1 MKRLLPIVL
10 LAILMWQCATQK
22 PAQTAQSNQPVTPR
36 RLEILF
42 LGDNGHHRPIE
53 RVPAIMSALG
63 SKGINFTYSDQLDD
77 LNPTN
82 LAKYDGVLLYANWD
96 TISKP
101 QERALVDYIASGKGF
116 IPVHCASYC
125 FRNSD
130 ELVKIMGGQFWRHT
144 WDTIRPVWT
153 NPNHPA
159 IMGVK
164 QFKTLDETYLHSK
177 LQPDNLVLTEREIQ
191 PDQYKDKPNTK
202 TEPYTWVRTHGKGRI
217 FYTAYGHDDRTWSQP
232 EFMKML
238 EKGIRWAVGE
248 QAISNLTAL
257 DPLPFTYK
265 EAKLP
270 NYEKR
275 PGPQLEQN
283 AVTPQES
290 MKHIQVP
297 ADFTLD
303 LFAAE
308 PNVQHPIAMSW
319 DERGRLYVLITKDY
333 PNERKDTGGTDYVL
347 ICEDT
352 DKDGKADKFTRFA
365 EGLSIP
371 TGMVFA
377 NGGLIVS
384 QAPHMV
390 FLKDTN
396 GDDKADEKKILF
408 SGFGTGDTHAGPSNL
423 HYGFDNWIWGCVGY
437 SGFEGK
443 LKENADS
450 LKFGQAFFRFKP
462 DGSKME
468 WITSTSNNT
477 WGFSFNE
484 AGDVFGSTANNSH
497 GWYMAI
503 PHRYFTGNTGMGRD
517 NGSRGTDTHK
527 DMKTVTPRIRQVD
540 VFGGFTAAS
549 GHNFY
554 TARAFPKKYWNQIA
568 FVTEPTGHV
577 VHQNQ
582 MVKNG
587 TDYEDKEAF
596 NLMAGVDEW
605 FSPVFAEV
613 GPDGAVWV
621 ADWYSFI
628 IQHNPKPDGFKMGTG
643 NAYETD
649 LRDYTHGRIYRV
661 GYKQAPA
668 YTPMALSKDRPAE
681 LVAALKN
688 SNMFWRTQAQ
698 RLLVERGNKD
708 VVPQLVAFVNDPSVD
723 EIGLNPTAIHALWAL
738 QGLGALSDENV
749 LKAVTAALKHPSA
762 AVRKNALQVLP
773 PTTATAQALLAN
785 NILNDSEPLVVLNS
799 LLKFTET
806 PLTPDVEKAV
816 LARFESS
823 TEADDRWLPDAFSII
838 LNAHSGK
845 LMKTYL
851 AKRTVGMKAEI
862 GPSHGGPSQG
872 TAPAPMN
879 HDHSAMHGPNA
890 STAQAADA
898 NHAAHTATKPDLA
911 ITNITTTPAQPF
923 VREYA
928 AVTIEVTNKGAAIP
942 KETVP
947 VVKVQIEGL
956 GLKINNV
963 SYQLKNG
970 IGAGETIQL
979 VENNNGPWVGRFGF
993 TAEQAGKLRI
1003 SASIDADNLIPEE
1016 DDVKNNSFSK
1026 TFDVKRP
1033 AKLSDFALER
1043 AARSY
1048 ASSTISPDSVVA
1060 LIAKANTLDSDARYA
1075 VLKGIVNGWNPRRK
1089 VTTNDANKMLL
1100 VSTKETISEDL
1111 KAKFTGIV
1119 ESFGANALVPV
1130 DPNLQIVK
1138 IKSIKEA
1145 MKFDVKE
1152 FTVIAGKPVELT
1164 FDNPDAMQHNLVIIK
1179 PKSTDIVGNAADKM
1193 ITQKDAAEKNYVP
1206 NLPQV
1211 IAFTP
1216 LVNPDQTYRLTFT
1229 APTELGNYP
1238 YICTF
1243 PGHWR
1248 LMNGVMKVV
1257 KEEVKTTSK

>member
-1 MKRLLPIVL
+1 MKYFLLIL
-10 LAILMWQCATQK
+10 LATLVWQCTTSKTTQTTK
-22 PAQTAQSNQPVTPR
+22 TPTPR

-53 RVPAIMSALG
+53 RVPTIMAALG
-63 SKGINFTYSDQLDD
+63 AKGINFTYSDDLND
-77 LNPTN
+77 LNPVN
-82 LAKYDGVLLYANWD
+82 LSKFDGVLLYANWD

-101 QERALVDYIASGKGF
+101 QEKALVDYIASGKGF

-144 WDTIRPVWT
+144 WDTIRPIWT

-191 PDQYKDKPNTK
+191 PDQYKDKPNAK

-232 EFMKML
+232 EFINLL

-248 QAISNLTAL
+248 EAIKDLIAL

-275 PGPQLEQN
+275 TGPQLQQN
-283 AVTPQES
+283 AVTPEQS
-290 MKHIQVP
+290 IKHIQIP
-297 ADFTLD
+297 PDFTLD

-308 PNVQHPIAMSW
+308 LNVQHPIAMSW

-333 PNERKDTGGTDYVL
+333 PNERKDSGGSDYIL

-365 EGLSIP
+365 DGLSIP

-377 NGGLIVS
+377 NDGLIVS
-384 QAPHMV
+384 QAPHII

-423 HYGFDNWIWGCVGY
+423 HYGFDNWIWGAVGY

-443 LKENADS
+443 PKDNADS
-450 LKFGQAFFRFKP
+450 LKFGQAFFRFKS
-462 DGSKME
+462 DGSKIE
-468 WITSTSNNT
+468 WMTSTSNNT
-477 WGFSFNE
+477 WGMGFNE

-503 PHRYFTGNTGMGRD
+503 PHRYFTGNLGMGRD
-517 NGSRGTDTHK
+517 NGGRSTDTHK
-527 DMKTVTPRIRQVD
+527 DMKTITPRIRQVD
-540 VFGGFTAAS
+540 VFGGYTAAA

-568 FVTEPTGHV
+568 FVAEPTGHV
-577 VHQNQ
+577 LHQNQ

-596 NLMAGVDEW
+596 NLMAGADEW

-628 IQHNPKPDGFKMGTG
+628 IQHNPRPDGFKMGVG

-661 GYKQAPA
+661 AYKQAPA
-668 YTPMALSKDRPAE
+668 YTPLSLSKDRPAE

-688 SNMFWRTQAQ
+688 TNMFWRNHAQ

-708 VVPQLVAFVNDPSVD
+708 VVPQLIELVNDSSVD
-723 EIGLNPTAIHALWAL
+723 EIGLNPAAIHALWTL
-738 QGLGALSDENV
+738 QGLGVMSDESV

-762 AVRKNALQVLP
+762 AVRKNAVQVLP
-773 PTTATAQALLAN
+773 PTAATAQALLTN
-785 NILNDSEPLVVLNS
+785 NALNDNEPLVVLNS
-799 LLKFTET
+799 LLRFTET
-806 PLTPDVEKAV
+806 PLSPAVEQAV
-816 LARFESS
+816 LARFENSN
-823 TEADDRWLPDAFSII
+823 EADDRWMPDAFAIV
-838 LNAHSGK
+838 LNAHGGK
-845 LMKTYL
+845 LMQAYL
-851 AKRTVGMKAEI
+851 NKRKVSDRQSAVG
-862 GPSHGGPSQG
+862 GQQG
-872 TAPAPMN
+872 AMN
-879 HDHSAMHGPNA
+879 HDHHAMQA
-890 STAQAADA
+890 QTQAANSAQSFNNKLD
-898 NHAAHTATKPDLA
+898 KPDLA
-911 ITNITTTPAQPF
+911 ITNITTTPIQPF

-928 AVTIEVTNKGAAIP
+928 AVMIEVANKGAAIP

-956 GLKINNV
+956 GLKINTV

-1016 DDVKNNSFSK
+1016 DDVKNNTFSK
-1026 TFDVKRP
+1026 TFEVKRP

-1048 ASSTISPDSVVA
+1048 ASSTISADSVLA
-1060 LIAKANTLDSDARYA
+1060 LIAKANTLDNDARYA
-1075 VLKGIVNGWNPRRK
+1075 VLKGIINGWNPRRK
-1089 VTTNDANKMLL
+1089 AVTDEAGKMLL
-1100 VSTKETISEDL
+1100 VSTKDNISEDL
-1111 KAKFTGIV
+1111 KGKFTGIL
-1119 ESFGANALVPV
+1119 ESFGANNLVAV
-1130 DPNLQIVK
+1130 DPNLQVIK
-1138 IKSIKEA
+1138 IKSVKEA

-1152 FTVIAGKPVELT
+1152 FTVIAGKPVEII

-1179 PKSTDIVGNAADKM
+1179 PKSSDIVGNAADKM
-1193 ITQKDAAEKNYVP
+1193 ITQKDAVEKSYVP

-1216 LVNPDQTYRLTFT
+1216 LVNPDQSYRLTFT
-1229 APTELGNYP
+1229 APTEPGNYP

-1248 LMNGVMKVV
+1248 IMNGVMKVV
-1257 KEEVKTTSK
+1257 KDETKTSAK

>member
-1 MKRLLPIVL
+1 MKRFLTIVL
-10 LAILMWQCATQK
+10 SAILLWQCATQK
-22 PAQTAQSNQPVTPR
+22 TTQTPQTQQATKPR
-36 RLEILF
+36 RIEILF

-53 RVPAIMSALG
+53 RVPSIMSALG
-63 SKGINFTYSDQLDD
+63 AKGINFTYSDD
-77 LNPTN
+77 LNDLNATN

-159 IMGVK
+159 IMGAK
-164 QFKTLDETYLHSK
+164 MFKTLDETYLHTK

-232 EFMKML
+232 EFMTLL
-238 EKGIRWAVGE
+238 EKGIRWAVGD
-248 QAISNLTAL
+248 QAVKDLAAL

-265 EAKLP
+265 ESKLP

-275 PGPQLEQN
+275 PGPQLQQN
-283 AVTPQES
+283 AVSPQES

-297 ADFTLD
+297 TDFTLD
-303 LFAAE
+303 LFASE
-308 PNVQHPIAMSW
+308 PNVMHPIAMSW

-333 PNERKDTGGTDYVL
+333 PNERKDTGGTDYIL

-384 QAPHMV
+384 QAPHML
-390 FLKDTN
+390 FLKDN
-396 GDDKADEKKILF
+396 DGDDKADERKILF

-443 LKENADS
+443 LKENADT
-450 LKFGQAFFRFKP
+450 LKFGQALFRFKP

-468 WITSTSNNT
+468 WMTSTSNNT
-477 WGFSFNE
+477 WGMGFNE

-503 PHRYFTGNTGMGRD
+503 PHRYFTGSLGMGRD

-527 DMKTVTPRIRQVD
+527 DMKTITPRIRQVD
-540 VFGGFTAAS
+540 VFGGFTAAA

-568 FVTEPTGHV
+568 FVAEPTGHV
-577 VHQNQ
+577 LHQNQ
-582 MVKNG
+582 LVKRG

-596 NLMAGVDEW
+596 NLMAGADEW

-628 IQHNPKPDGFKMGTG
+628 IQHNPTPQGFGNGKG
-643 NAYETD
+643 NAYETN

-668 YTPMALSKDRPAE
+668 YTPIALSKDRPQE

-688 SNMFWRTQAQ
+688 TNMFWRNHAQ
-698 RLLVERGNKD
+698 RMLVERGNKD
-708 VVPQLVAFVNDPSVD
+708 VIPQLIALVNDTSVD
-723 EIGLNPTAIHALWAL
+723 EIGLNPAAIHALWAL
-738 QGLGALSDENV
+738 QGLGAMSDDNV
-749 LKAVTAALKHPSA
+749 LKAVVGALKHPSA
-762 AVRKNALQVLP
+762 AVRKNAVQVLP
-773 PTTATAQALLAN
+773 STNITAQALLN
-785 NILNDSEPLVVLNS
+785 NNTLNDSEPLVVLNT

-806 PLTPDVEKAV
+806 PLTSDVEKAV

-823 TEADDRWLPDAFSII
+823 NEADDRWLPDAFSVI
-838 LNAHSGK
+838 LNAHGGK
-845 LMKTYL
+845 LMQTYL
-851 AKRTVGMKAEI
+851 AKRTVGQRIETKKSEPKA
-862 GPSHGGPSQG
+862 
-872 TAPAPMN
+872 AMN
-879 HDHSAMHGPNA
+879 HDHHAMNHGAGNQASAG
-890 STAQAADA
+890 
-898 NHAAHTATKPDLA
+898 ATKPDLA
-911 ITNITTTPAQPF
+911 ITNLIVNPAVPS
-923 VREYA
+923 VRESA
-928 AVTIEVTNKGAAIP
+928 SITIEITNKGVAIP

-947 VVKVQIEGL
+947 VVKVAIEGL
-956 GLKINNV
+956 GLKINYV

-979 VENNNGPWVGRFGF
+979 VESNNGPWVGRMGF

-1003 SASIDADNLIPEE
+1003 SATIDGDNAIPEE
-1016 DDVKNNSFSK
+1016 DDVKNNSLSK

-1043 AARSY
+1043 AARSQ
-1048 ASSTISPDSVVA
+1048 ASSTSLSPESLLE
-1060 LIAKANTLDSDARYA
+1060 LITKANTLDDDARYA
-1075 VLKGIVNGWNPRRK
+1075 VLKGVVNGWNPRRK
-1089 VTTNDANKMLL
+1089 VTTSDANKLLL
-1100 VSTKETISEDL
+1100 VTAKDGIPEDL
-1111 KAKFTGIV
+1111 KGKFTGII
-1119 ESFGANALVPV
+1119 ESFGANSLVPV
-1130 DPNLQIVK
+1130 DPNLQVIK
-1138 IKSIKEA
+1138 IKSVKEA
-1145 MKFDVKE
+1145 MKFDLKE
-1152 FTVIAGKPVELT
+1152 FTVIAGKPVELV
-1164 FDNPDAMQHNLVIIK
+1164 FDNPDAMQHNLVIVK
-1179 PKSTDIVGNAADKM
+1179 PKAMDLVGNAADKM
-1193 ITQKDAAEKNYVP
+1193 ITQKDAVEKNYIP

-1211 IAFTP
+1211 VAFTP
-1216 LVNPDQTYRLTFT
+1216 LVNPDQSYRLTFT
-1229 APTELGNYP
+1229 APTEPGNYP

-1248 LMNGVMKVV
+1248 IMNGVMKVV
-1257 KEEVKTTSK
+1257 KEEAKPAMK

>member
-1 MKRLLPIVL
+1 
-10 LAILMWQCATQK
+10 
-22 PAQTAQSNQPVTPR
+22 
-36 RLEILF
+36 
-42 LGDNGHHRPIE
+42 
-53 RVPAIMSALG
+53 
-63 SKGINFTYSDQLDD
+63 
-77 LNPTN
+77 
-82 LAKYDGVLLYANWD
+82 
-96 TISKP
+96 
-101 QERALVDYIASGKGF
+101 
-116 IPVHCASYC
+116 
-125 FRNSD
+125 
-130 ELVKIMGGQFWRHT
+130 
-144 WDTIRPVWT
+144 
-153 NPNHPA
+153 
-159 IMGVK
+159 
-164 QFKTLDETYLHSK
+164 
-177 LQPDNLVLTEREIQ
+177 
-191 PDQYKDKPNTK
+191 
-202 TEPYTWVRTHGKGRI
+202 
-217 FYTAYGHDDRTWSQP
+217 
-232 EFMKML
+232 
-238 EKGIRWAVGE
+238 
-248 QAISNLTAL
+248 
-257 DPLPFTYK
+257 
-265 EAKLP
+265 
-270 NYEKR
+270 
-275 PGPQLEQN
+275 
-283 AVTPQES
+283 
-290 MKHIQVP
+290 
-297 ADFTLD
+297 
-303 LFAAE
+303 
-308 PNVQHPIAMSW
+308 
-319 DERGRLYVLITKDY
+319 
-333 PNERKDTGGTDYVL
+333 
-347 ICEDT
+347 
-352 DKDGKADKFTRFA
+352 
-365 EGLSIP
+365 
-371 TGMVFA
+371 
-377 NGGLIVS
+377 
-384 QAPHMV
+384 
-390 FLKDTN
+390 
-396 GDDKADEKKILF
+396 
-408 SGFGTGDTHAGPSNL
+408 
-423 HYGFDNWIWGCVGY
+423 
-437 SGFEGK
+437 
-443 LKENADS
+443 
-450 LKFGQAFFRFKP
+450 
-462 DGSKME
+462 
-468 WITSTSNNT
+468 
-477 WGFSFNE
+477 
-484 AGDVFGSTANNSH
+484 
-497 GWYMAI
+497 
-503 PHRYFTGNTGMGRD
+503 
-517 NGSRGTDTHK
+517 
-527 DMKTVTPRIRQVD
+527 
-540 VFGGFTAAS
+540 
-549 GHNFY
+549 
-554 TARAFPKKYWNQIA
+554 
-568 FVTEPTGHV
+568 
-577 VHQNQ
+577 
-582 MVKNG
+582 
-587 TDYEDKEAF
+587 
-596 NLMAGVDEW
+596 
-605 FSPVFAEV
+605 
-613 GPDGAVWV
+613 
-621 ADWYSFI
+621 
-628 IQHNPKPDGFKMGTG
+628 
-643 NAYETD
+643 
-649 LRDYTHGRIYRV
+649 
-661 GYKQAPA
+661 
-668 YTPMALSKDRPAE
+668 
-681 LVAALKN
+681 
-688 SNMFWRTQAQ
+688 
-698 RLLVERGNKD
+698 
-708 VVPQLVAFVNDPSVD
+708 
-723 EIGLNPTAIHALWAL
+723 L

>member
-1 MKRLLPIVL
+1 MKRFLTIILSATLL
-10 LAILMWQCATQK
+10 WQCATQK
-22 PAQTAQSNQPVTPR
+22 TNLGKGSTLAEVTPR

-53 RVPAIMSALG
+53 RVPTIMAALG
-63 SKGINFTYSDQLDD
+63 SKGINFTYSDQLED
-77 LNPTN
+77 LNPSN

-101 QERALVDYIASGKGF
+101 QEKALVDYIASGKGF

-125 FRNSD
+125 FRNSE

-144 WDTIRPVWT
+144 WDTIRPIWT

-164 QFKTLDETYLHSK
+164 QFKTLDETYLHTK

-232 EFMKML
+232 DFINLL
-238 EKGIRWAVGE
+238 EKGIRWAVGD
-248 QAISNLTAL
+248 QAIKNLTAL
-257 DPLPFTYK
+257 DPRPFTYK

-275 PGPQLEQN
+275 SGPQLQQN
-283 AVTPQES
+283 AVSPEES

-297 ADFTLD
+297 TEFTLE
-303 LFAAE
+303 LFASE
-308 PNVQHPIAMSW
+308 PNVMHPIAMSW

-333 PNERKDTGGTDYVL
+333 PNERKDSGGSDYIL

-365 EGLSIP
+365 DGLSIP

-384 QAPHMV
+384 QAPHII

-443 LKENADS
+443 PKDNADS

-462 DGSKME
+462 DGSKIE
-468 WITSTSNNT
+468 WVTSTSNNT
-477 WGFSFNE
+477 WGFAFNE

-503 PHRYFTGNTGMGRD
+503 PHRYFTGSVGMGRD

-527 DMKTVTPRIRQVD
+527 DMKPITPRIRQVD
-540 VFGGFTAAS
+540 VFGGFTAAA

-568 FVTEPTGHV
+568 FVAEPTGHV
-577 VHQNQ
+577 LHQNQ
-582 MVKNG
+582 LIKKG

-596 NLMAGVDEW
+596 NLMAGADEW

-628 IQHNPKPDGFKMGTG
+628 IQHNPTPQGFGNGKG
-643 NAYETD
+643 NAYDTD

-661 GYKQAPA
+661 AYKEAPA
-668 YTPMALSKDRPAE
+668 YTPLSLSKDRPAE
-681 LVAALKN
+681 LVANLKN
-688 SNMFWRTQAQ
+688 TNMFWRNHAQ
-698 RLLVERGNKD
+698 RMLVERGNQD
-708 VVPQLVAFVNDPSVD
+708 VVPQLIALVNDPSVD
-723 EIGLNPTAIHALWAL
+723 EIGLNPAAIHALWTL
-738 QGLGALSDENV
+738 QGLGALSDDNT
-749 LKAVTAALKHPSA
+749 LKAVVGALKHPSA
-762 AVRKNALQVLP
+762 AVRKNAVQVLP
-773 PTTATAQALLAN
+773 STAATAQALLAN
-785 NILNDSEPLVVLNS
+785 NTLNDSEPLVVLNS

-806 PLTPDVEKAV
+806 PLTPEIEKV
-816 LARFESS
+816 LLARFEASN
-823 TEADDRWLPDAFSII
+823 EADDRWLPDAFSVV
-838 LNAHSGK
+838 LNSHGGK
-845 LMKTYL
+845 LMQTYL
-851 AKRTVGMKAEI
+851 AKRTVGQKAE
-862 GPSHGGPSQG
+862 
-872 TAPAPMN
+872 TKAPAPMA

-890 STAQAADA
+890 AATEH
-898 NHAAHTATKPDLA
+898 NHSAMTTATKPDLA
-911 ITNITTTPAQPF
+911 ITNITINPSVPF
-923 VREYA
+923 VREPA
-928 AVTIEVTNKGAAIP
+928 AITIEITNKGVAIP

-947 VVKVQIEGL
+947 VVKVGIEGL
-956 GLKINNV
+956 GLKINYV

-979 VENNNGPWVGRFGF
+979 VESNNGPWVGRMGF

-1016 DDVKNNSFSK
+1016 DEVKNNALSK
-1026 TFDVKRP
+1026 TFEVKRP

-1048 ASSTISPDSVVA
+1048 ASSLSMSPDSVIA

-1075 VLKGIVNGWNPRRK
+1075 VLKGVVNGWNPRRK
-1089 VTTNDANKMLL
+1089 VTTSDAGKMLL
-1100 VSTKETISEDL
+1100 VSTKETIADDL
-1111 KAKFTGIV
+1111 KAKFTGVI

-1130 DPNLQIVK
+1130 DPNLQVIK

-1152 FTVIAGKPVELT
+1152 FTVIAGKPVELV
-1164 FDNPDAMQHNLVIIK
+1164 FENPDAMQHNLVIIK
-1179 PKSTDIVGNAADKM
+1179 PKSTEIVGNAADKM

-1206 NLPQV
+1206 NLPQIV
-1211 IAFTP
+1211 AYTP

-1229 APTELGNYP
+1229 APTEPGNYP
-1238 YICTF
+1238 YLCTF

-1248 LMNGVMKVV
+1248 LMSGVMKVV
-1257 KEEVKTTSK
+1257 KDDSKTISK

>member
-1 MKRLLPIVL
+1 MKRLLTIIL
-10 LAILMWQCATQK
+10 LAILTWQCATQK

-53 RVPAIMSALG
+53 RVPSIMAALG
-63 SKGINFTYSDQLDD
+63 AKGINFTYSDD
-77 LNPTN
+77 LNDLNATN
-82 LAKYDGVLLYANWD
+82 LAKFDGVLLYANWD

-144 WDTIRPVWT
+144 WDTIRPIWT

-159 IMGVK
+159 IMGAK

-238 EKGIRWAVGE
+238 EKGIRWAVGD
-248 QAISNLTAL
+248 QALKDLVAL
-257 DPLPFTYK
+257 DPLPFTYR

-275 PGPQLEQN
+275 PGPQLQQN
-283 AVTPQES
+283 AVTPEQS
-290 MKHIQVP
+290 IKNIQVP
-297 ADFTLD
+297 PDFTLE

-308 PNVQHPIAMSW
+308 PNVMHPIAMSW

-333 PNERKDTGGTDYVL
+333 PNERKDTGGTDYIL

-390 FLKDTN
+390 FLKDTD

-443 LKENADS
+443 LKENTDS

-468 WITSTSNNT
+468 WMTSTSNNT
-477 WGFSFNE
+477 WGMGFNE

-503 PHRYFTGNTGMGRD
+503 PHRYFTGNLGMGRD

-527 DMKTVTPRIRQVD
+527 DMKPITPRVRQVD
-540 VFGGFTAAS
+540 VFGGFTAAA

-568 FVTEPTGHV
+568 FVAEPTGHV
-577 VHQNQ
+577 LHQNQ
-582 MVKNG
+582 MVKKG

-596 NLMAGVDEW
+596 NLLAGADEW

-621 ADWYSFI
+621 ADWYSYI
-628 IQHNPKPDGFKMGTG
+628 IQHNPTPQGFGNGKG
-643 NAYETD
+643 NAYDTD
-649 LRDYTHGRIYRV
+649 LRDFTHGRIYRV

-668 YTPMALSKDRPAE
+668 YTPMLLSKDRPAE
-681 LVAALKN
+681 LVTALKN
-688 SNMFWRTQAQ
+688 SNMFWRNHAQ

-708 VVPQLVAFVNDPSVD
+708 VVPQLVALVNDPSVD
-723 EIGLNPTAIHALWAL
+723 EIGLNPAAIHALWAL
-738 QGLGALSDENV
+738 QGLGAISDENV

-762 AVRKNALQVLP
+762 AVRKNAVQVLP
-773 PTTATAQALLAN
+773 PTAATAQALLTN
-785 NILNDSEPLVVLNS
+785 NTLNDSEPLVVLNS
-799 LLKFTET
+799 LLRFTET
-806 PLTPDVEKAV
+806 PLTPAVEQAV
-816 LARFESS
+816 LTRFENSN
-823 TEADDRWLPDAFSII
+823 EADDRWMPDAFSIV
-838 LNAHSGK
+838 LNAHGGK

-851 AKRTVGMKAEI
+851 AKRSVGQKAEVK
-862 GPSHGGPSQG
+862 PQ
-872 TAPAPMN
+872 APMN
-879 HDHSAMHGPNA
+879 HDHQAMNHGTA
-890 STAQAADA
+890 SSNQAPAAVTAS
-898 NHAAHTATKPDLA
+898 KPDLV
-911 ITNITTTPAQPF
+911 ITNITTNPVQPF
-923 VREYA
+923 VRENA
-928 AVTIEVTNKGAAIP
+928 AVTIEITNKGVAIP
-942 KETVP
+942 KETIP
-947 VVKVQIEGL
+947 VVKVQVEGL
-956 GLKINNV
+956 GLKINWV

-979 VENNNGPWVGRFGF
+979 VESNNGPWVGRMGF

-1003 SASIDADNLIPEE
+1003 SATIDGDNLIAEE

-1026 TFDVKRP
+1026 TFEVKRL

-1048 ASSTISPDSVVA
+1048 ASSTVSPDSVLA
-1060 LIAKANTLDSDARYA
+1060 LIAKSNTLDADARYA

-1089 VTTNDANKMLL
+1089 VTTSDANKMLL
-1100 VSTKETISEDL
+1100 VSAKDGIPEDL
-1111 KAKFTGIV
+1111 KGKYNGIV

-1130 DPNLQIVK
+1130 DPNLQIIR

-1145 MKFDVKE
+1145 MKFDLKE
-1152 FTVIAGKPVELT
+1152 FTVIAGKPVELI
-1164 FDNPDAMQHNLVIIK
+1164 FDNPDAMQHNLVIVK
-1179 PKSTDIVGNAADKM
+1179 PKAMDIVGNAADKM
-1193 ITQKDAAEKNYVP
+1193 ITQKDAAEKNYIP

-1211 IAFTP
+1211 VAYTP
-1216 LVNPDQTYRLTFT
+1216 LVNPDQTFRLTFT
-1229 APTELGNYP
+1229 APTEPGNYP

-1248 LMNGVMKVV
+1248 IMNGVMKVV
-1257 KEEVKTTSK
+1257 KDEAKPVTK

>member
-10 LAILMWQCATQK
+10 LAILLWQCATQK

-63 SKGINFTYSDQLDD
+63 SKGINFTYSDQLED

-101 QERALVDYIASGKGF
+101 QERSLVDYIASGKGF

-144 WDTIRPVWT
+144 WDTIRPIWT

-159 IMGVK
+159 IMGVR

-238 EKGIRWAVGE
+238 EKGIRWAVGD
-248 QAISNLTAL
+248 QAVKNLDAL

-275 PGPQLEQN
+275 PGPQLQQN
-283 AVTPQES
+283 AITPEQS
-290 MKHIQVP
+290 MKHIQIP

-308 PNVQHPIAMSW
+308 PNVMHPIAMSW

-365 EGLSIP
+365 DGLSIP

-384 QAPHMV
+384 QAPHMI

-423 HYGFDNWIWGCVGY
+423 HYGFDNWIWGSVGY

-443 LKENADS
+443 LKNNADS
-450 LKFGQAFFRFKP
+450 LRFGQALFRFKA
-462 DGSKME
+462 DGSDIE
-468 WITSTSNNT
+468 WMTSTSNNT
-477 WGFSFNE
+477 WGFAFNE

-503 PHRYFTGNTGMGRD
+503 PHRYFKGNLGMGRD
-517 NGSRGTDTHK
+517 NGSRSTDTHK
-527 DMKTVTPRIRQVD
+527 DMKTITPRIRQVD

-568 FVTEPTGHV
+568 FVAEPTGHV
-577 VHQNQ
+577 LHQNQ

-628 IQHNPKPDGFKMGTG
+628 IQHNPKPDGFKMGVG

-661 GYKQAPA
+661 DYKQAPA
-668 YTPMALSKDRPAE
+668 YTPISLSKDHPQE
-681 LVAALKN
+681 LVANLKN
-688 SNMFWRTQAQ
+688 SNMFWRTHAQ

-708 VVPQLVAFVNDPSVD
+708 VVPQLLALVTDKSVD
-723 EIGLNPTAIHALWAL
+723 EIGLNPGAIHALWTL
-738 QGLGALSDENV
+738 QGLGTLADESV

-762 AVRKNALQVLP
+762 AVRKNAVQVLP
-773 PTTATAQALLAN
+773 ATSATAQSLLTN
-785 NILNDSEPLVVLNS
+785 NTLTDSEPLVVLNT
-799 LLKFTET
+799 LLKLTET
-806 PLTPDVEKAV
+806 PLTADVEKAV

-823 TEADDRWLPDAFSII
+823 NEADDRWLPDAFSVI
-838 LNAHSGK
+838 LNAHDGK
-845 LMKTYL
+845 LMQTYL
-851 AKRTVGMKAEI
+851 AKRTTGQKAEVK
-862 GPSHGGPSQG
+862 
-872 TAPAPMN
+872 APTPMP
-879 HDHSAMHGPNA
+879 HDHQAMHRPNA
-890 STAQAADA
+890 VPDQSQTTARAAPSFT
-898 NHAAHTATKPDLA
+898 NHKSDKPDLA
-911 ITNITTTPAQPF
+911 ITNITINPAIPSI
-923 VREYA
+923 RESA
-928 AVTIEVTNKGAAIP
+928 TLTIEVTNKGVAIP
-942 KETVP
+942 KETIP
-947 VVKVQIEGL
+947 VVKIGIEGL
-956 GLKINNV
+956 GLKINYV

-970 IGAGETIQL
+970 ISAGETIQL
-979 VENNNGPWVGRFGF
+979 VESNNGPWVGRMGF

-1026 TFDVKRP
+1026 TFEVKRP
-1033 AKLSDFALER
+1033 ATLSDFALER

-1048 ASSTISPDSVVA
+1048 ASSTISPDSVIA

-1100 VSTKETISEDL
+1100 VNTKEAISEDL
-1111 KAKFTGIV
+1111 KSKFTGIV

-1145 MKFDVKE
+1145 MKFDLKE

-1229 APTELGNYP
+1229 APTEPGNYP
-1238 YICTF
+1238 YLCTF

-1248 LMNGVMKVV
+1248 LMSGVMKVV
-1257 KEEVKTTSK
+1257 KEEAKTMSK